1 MIFSTEQR
9 LAGDSIGYAI
19 LCQHAVTSVLTRT
32 DRRALVEHILRAD
45 KVGTGAFAML
55 ARLLGLKL
63 LYATVLDD
71 GRIGTQT
78 AAGGSRVIYAID
90 DLPQQSGRLFHYDEF
105 SEEDNCIH
113 VGSLLG
119 ATLIG
124 MKAGTDGPLLQADG
138 TLRRVHLLSV
148 DTAHAH
154 PKVTGETPAIC
165 NVPQT

>member
-1 MIFSTEQR
+1 MTSSTERR

-32 DRRALVEHILRAD
+32 DRRALAEHILRAD

-71 GRIGTQT
+71 GKIGTQI
-78 AAGGSRVIYAID
+78 AVGGSRVVYAVD
-90 DLPQQSGRLFHYDEF
+90 ELPPQSGQLFHYDEF
-105 SEEDNCIH
+105 GDENDGVH

-124 MKAGTDGPLLQADG
+124 MKAGTHGPLLQADG

-148 DTAHAH
+148 DKADA
-154 PKVTGETPAIC
+154 PLKGTGETPAIC
-165 NVPQT
+165 NVPET